1 MAVVNWQGM
10 PVAGGTQRAGLQ
22 YFCTLRLPHDEQS
35 GGQSSEFAGASLAPY
50 DTFNLGDHVGDDPQ
64 AVQANRR
71 QLADL
76 LPGSPV
82 WLEQVHGVEV
92 FDADTGLVQGKPGGA
107 SASGVGRAAGG
118 RPVGDE
124 RRPVADAAVTA
135 TPGRVLCIMTAD
147 CLPVLLVDEA
157 ATVLGL
163 AHAGWR
169 GLASGVLENTLAALK
184 RRAPAGASWRA
195 WIGPAIGQ
203 AAFEVGDEV
212 RHAFVEHDAQ
222 AASCFEP
229 GRRAGKWQAD
239 LAGLAMLRLKRAGV
253 AQVESSGLCTYA
265 RSDLFFSY
273 RRDGKTG
280 RMATLAWLEDGVT

>member
-1 MAVVNWQGM
+1 MAVVSRQGM

-22 YFCTLRLPHDEQS
+22 YFCTLRLPQNEQPD
-35 GGQSSEFAGASLAPY
+35 GQSPGLVGASLAPY

-71 QLADL
+71 QLAAL

-92 FDADTGLVQGKPGGA
+92 FDADTGQVLSEPGGA
-107 SASGVGRAAGG
+107 SASGVGGHCGNRPGG
-118 RPVGDE
+118 GE
-124 RRPVADAAVTA
+124 QRPVADAAVTV

-184 RRAPAGASWRA
+184 QRGPAGTSWRA

-229 GRRAGKWQAD
+229 GRSAGKWQAD

-253 AQVESSGLCTYA
+253 AQVEASGLCTYA
-265 RSDLFFSY
+265 RPDLFFSY

-280 RMATLAWLEDGVT
+280 RMATLAWLDGSVS